1 MCWTTTT
8 AAGKPGGSPRST
20 VANAAGPPVDAPMT
34 TTWNNPG
41 CPHLPEARSAPAH
54 AHPIVVGAG
63 SAQPS
68 PRMSNDP
75 NPTGHPQPLPQLLDE
90 LGR

>member
-1 MCWTTTT
+1 MLDDDDGGGE
-8 AAGKPGGSPRST
+8 AGRQPAQHRCQRGRATGRRTDDDDLEQPGL
-20 VANAAGPPVDAPMT
+20 
-34 TTWNNPG
+34 
-41 CPHLPEARSAPAH
+41 PHLPEARSAPAH
-54 AHPIVVGAG
+54 VHPTVVGAG
-63 SAQPS
+63 SSQPS